1 MVDCIH
7 GDDFMDALVPI
18 INDSKILIGSFI
30 DATLM
35 YVIQDSIADAHHMMG
50 VGKSLDSRTWIR
62 HIPRFRASSCNVVLA
77 CI

>member
-1 MVDCIH
+1 MVDFIN

-18 INDSKILIGSFI
+18 INDSKIVSH
-30 DATLM
+30 
-35 YVIQDSIADAHHMMG
+35 DSIVDAHHMMG

-77 CI
+77 CL